1 MDKGIVL
8 AGGGALLRNLDV
20 LLREETRLPVTL
32 ADDPL
37 TAVVMGAAKVLDD
50 LSLLR
55 DVTVE

>member
-1 MDKGIVL
+1 VARCCATSTFCFAK
-8 AGGGALLRNLDV
+8 
-20 LLREETRLPVTL
+20 ETGLPVTL

-55 DVTVE
+55 DVTIN